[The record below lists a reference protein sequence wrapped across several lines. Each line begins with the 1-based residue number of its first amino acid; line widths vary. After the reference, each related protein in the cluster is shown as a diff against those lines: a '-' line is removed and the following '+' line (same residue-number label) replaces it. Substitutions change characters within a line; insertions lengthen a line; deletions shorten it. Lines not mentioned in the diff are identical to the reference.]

1 MIYPIVS
8 NSVHDKN
15 KNEVLKNYEEIIDN
29 ASNEKIK
36 EEREKAKRYNETLMN
51 DVVMADSEVQ
61 EEIDYFDTLNLN
73 NNEIMGYISIPKI
86 DVKLPI
92 YHGTSENVLKNGVGH
107 LEGTSL
113 PIGGEGTHSALTGH
127 TGLPNA
133 KLFTDLDKI
142 EVGDIFYLDILDE
155 KMAYEVDQ
163 IKIVE
168 PQDTSDLAIDPTKD
182 YVTLVTCTPYG
193 INSHRLLVR
202 GTRVPYTEDVE
213 EEINKQEKEKAG
225 STWRDEYFKALLV
238 GLGGLAILGTSIF
251 IIAILI
257 KKKKIG
263 ILMESNLNVDI
274 NIITEGAG
282 TEEEENYK
290 LEKVYDY
297 SIGDNVIFRVEADI
311 PKNIAKLATYK
322 IEFEFAPGIGPN
334 FGGYIK
340 VYAVKEDGTKV
351 VLNKA
356 KLKEGSATEFTSDSD
371 YTYSGVIRYDV
382 PSKVEFTFLRRG
394 ALVDYTQIYIEF
406 ETILNSSLVVSDS
419 GNPSNAYMKYSS
431 KSKSNKND
439 PNTPDKI
446 YENSKGENVI
456 GANELDTDLKKV
468 VSEVPARI
476 YMKIQT

>member
-92 YHGTSENVLKNGVGH
+92 YHGTSEDVLKNGVGH

-340 VYAVKEDGTKV
+340 VYGVKGDGTKV

-406 ETILNSSLVVSDS
+406 ETILNSSLVVSDL
-419 GNPSNAYMKYSS
+419 GNPSNAYMKYS